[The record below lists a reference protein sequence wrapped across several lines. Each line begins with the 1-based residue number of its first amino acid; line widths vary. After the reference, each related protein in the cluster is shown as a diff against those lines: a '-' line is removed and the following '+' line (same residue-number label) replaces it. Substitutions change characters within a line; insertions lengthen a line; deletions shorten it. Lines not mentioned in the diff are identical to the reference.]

1 MDKDKLIEILEI
13 LELTCYPETHQL
25 GWKMI
30 LENEK
35 EIIKS
40 LRRNK
45 NVSFVE
51 MAKEV
56 RSYNWTAKFVLG
68 LHGDIEWFCSFDD
81 DFLPGAVE
89 NEYLERNIK
98 TLKKWRTNLVLNN
111 LLSS

>member
-1 MDKDKLIEILEI
+1 MKFQKILEI

-45 NVSFVE
+45 NVSFVKID
-51 MAKEV
+51 KEV
-56 RSYNWTAKFVLG
+56 RSYDWTARFVLE
-68 LHGDIEWFCSFDD
+68 LHGCIGGFCSFDD

-89 NEYLERNIK
+89 NQCIGRNIK
-98 TLKKWRTNLVLNN
+98 MIKKFKT
-111 LLSS
+111 

>member
-1 MDKDKLIEILEI
+1 MKFQKILEI
-13 LELTCYPETHQL
+13 LELTCYPETYQL

-56 RSYNWTAKFVLG
+56 RNYGWTVRFILVLRG
-68 LHGDIEWFCSFDD
+68 CIDWFCSFDD

-89 NEYLERNIK
+89 NKYIERNIK
-98 TLKKWRTNLVLNN
+98 TLKKFKT
-111 LLSS
+111 

>member
-1 MDKDKLIEILEI
+1 MKFQKILEI

-56 RSYNWTAKFVLG
+56 RSYNWTARFVLK
-68 LHGDIEWFCSFDD
+68 LHGDIEGFCSFDD

-98 TLKKWRTNLVLNN
+98 TLKKFKT
-111 LLSS
+111 